1 MSPKSSAKDLRRIAR
16 EIRITTFKAIANA
29 GGGHFG
35 GSLSICEILAV
46 LYFQVMKID
55 PQRPDA
61 ADRDFFVLSKG
72 HGGPALYAT
81 LALRGFFPVSKLRE
95 LDKPLSPFPKHVDRL
110 KLAGIEAS
118 TGPLGQGLSLACGMA
133 IALKQQARAN
143 RVYVLMG
150 DGELDSG
157 QVWEAAMTASKYGLD
172 NLTALVDRNR
182 CQVDGTTRDV
192 MPTEPLAD
200 KFAAFGFRVFHADGH
215 DTGSLL
221 EAVRQS
227 RRTRD
232 KPSVVLARTVKGR
245 GVSFMENRFQWH
257 SGSVTPE
264 EYARALAD
272 LEERR

>member
-1 MSPKSSAKDLRRIAR
+1 MNPEPSAKDLRKISR
-16 EIRITTFKAIANA
+16 EIRIITFKAIANA

-46 LYFQVMKID
+46 LYFRVLKID
-55 PQRPDA
+55 PRQPRSD
-61 ADRDFFVLSKG
+61 DRDFFVLSKG

-81 LALRGFFPVSKLRE
+81 LALRGYYPVSKLRE

-133 IALKQQARAN
+133 VGLKQQARSN
-143 RVYVLMG
+143 HVYALMG

-172 NLTALVDRNR
+172 NLTVFVDRNS
-182 CQVDGTTRDV
+182 CQVDGTTDDV

-200 KFAAFGFRVFHADGH
+200 KFTAFGFRVFNADGH
-215 DTGSLL
+215 DTESLL
-221 EAVRQS
+221 DAVRQS
-227 RRTRD
+227 LATPA
-232 KPSVVLARTVKGR
+232 KPSVILARTVKGY
-245 GVSFMENRFQWH
+245 GVSFMENRYQWH

-264 EYARALAD
+264 EYKRALAD
-272 LEERR
+272 LEEKG